1 MFIVCKAAAA
11 AVFLALEILY
21 FEVGFEGELV
31 NQMLPY
37 HPETN
42 T

>member
-1 MFIVCKAAAA
+1 MFIVYKSAA

-21 FEVGFEGELV
+21 FEVGFEVELV